1 MLRPS
6 KIAGILELRC
16 SMKALRFGVQ
26 VRSVDDL
33 TDEEYNVALHK
44 THEYYVKHPTFTHRD
59 RISCGCGPAD
69 ATKRFTEKAYDVG
82 TPARF
87 RV

>member
-1 MLRPS
+1 MLY
-6 KIAGILELRC
+6 E
-16 SMKALRFGVQ
+16 ALRFGVQ

-44 THEYYVKHPTFTHRD
+44 THEYYVKHPTYPHRD

-69 ATKRFTEKAYDVG
+69 ATERFTEKAHHVG

-87 RV
+87 RF